1 MSSSLN
7 VWSGTG
13 NLTRDPETKQTPSGK
28 SVTTFGIGV
37 NNGYGDKKS
46 TMFLTITAWEKLGS
60 IVQQYASKGAKVA
73 VTGSL
78 SCRTYTN
85 KAGEEKQVWEINARE
100 VELLSSKGET
110 RAVATNQ
117 APAATYNESGEI
129 NF

>member
-13 NLTRDPETKQTPSGK
+13 HLTRDPETKTTPNGK

-46 TMFLTITAWEKLGS
+46 TMFLTITAWEKLGG
-60 IVQQYASKGAKVA
+60 IVQQYATKGAHVA

-85 KAGEEKQVWEINARE
+85 NAGVEKQVWEINARD
-100 VELLSSKGET
+100 VELLQSKGGD
-110 RAVATNQ
+110 RNP
-117 APAATYNESGEI
+117 APAATYNASGEI

>member
-13 NLTRDPETKQTPSGK
+13 HLTRDPETKQTPSGK

-46 TMFLTITAWEKLGS
+46 TMFLTITAWEKLGG
-60 IVQQYASKGAKVA
+60 IIQQYATKGSHVA

-85 KAGEEKQVWEINARE
+85 NAGVEKQVWEINARE
-100 VELLSSKGET
+100 VELLSSRTAISKEHTTGE
-110 RAVATNQ
+110 
-117 APAATYNESGEI
+117 PD
-129 NF
+129 F

>member
-1 MSSSLN
+1 MASSLN

-13 NLTRDPETKQTPSGK
+13 NLVRDPETKQTPNGK

-37 NNGYGDKKS
+37 NNGYGQNKS
-46 TMFLTITAWEKLGS
+46 TMFLNVTAWEKLGS
-60 IVQQYASKGAKVA
+60 IVQQYATKGSHVA

-85 KAGEEKQVWEINARE
+85 KAGVEKQVWEINARE
-100 VELLSSKGET
+100 VELLSSN
-110 RAVATNQ
+110 RSQATTT
-117 APAATYNESGEI
+117 APAASYNEDGEI